1 MHTVVSFIY
10 RKIIVVTMVHCGVGP
25 SFSCGHAC
33 TSKISNTQ
41 EVTYACLFHSVATQ
55 ILCSK
60 EYTFYISQ
68 LLELRLAFVFS
79 LCLERMLNV
88 LMNTIRKKHKEYD
101 ALVKES
107 EDDG

>member
-1 MHTVVSFIY
+1 M
-10 RKIIVVTMVHCGVGP
+10 VTLVHCGVGP
-25 SFSCGHAC
+25 SLRCGHAC

-60 EYTFYISQ
+60 EYTIYISQ
-68 LLELRLAFVFS
+68 LLEPRLASVFS
-79 LCLERMLNV
+79 LCLERMLYV
-88 LMNTIRKKHKEYD
+88 LMNTIMKNDKEYD

-107 EDDG
+107 GNDG